1 MSERYQASTDRN
13 VHAAYQRFFSRYRMR
28 RRMLRLA
35 DVLDNLVLRLRAARL
50 ARDWAV
56 RKLR

>member
-1 MSERYQASTDRN
+1 MSGRYKVPIDRN
-13 VHAAYQRFFSRYRMR
+13 VHAAFRRFSREGMR
-28 RRMLRLA
+28 RRMLWVA
-35 DVLDNLVLRLRAARL
+35 DALDGLVLRFRAARK